1 MRIVCPFC
9 GIEREIE
16 HSSSP
21 CDIEC
26 VCGRRFPLGNECI
39 LEEYS
44 EIDCALPEKIG
55 KYPVLE
61 LIGFGGM
68 GKIYKAMHPE
78 LMIPV
83 AIKALKKEFS
93 GDERSR
99 DRFIRSARICARI
112 SHPNV
117 VRVYDC
123 GYDGDELYLV
133 MEYIDG
139 GSAQDL
145 LEERGHLTPEETA
158 YIAAG
163 VCTGLMEAE
172 ARNIVHRDIKPE
184 NIMFDIEGTVKL
196 LDLGL
201 AKISGDKR
209 LDGARF
215 AATILNTSL
224 GTAEYMSPEQALD
237 AASCDGRSDIYSLGA
252 TMYHLLTGNYP
263 FGSGDAGELKRK
275 HALEALP
282 PPSSLVEK
290 IPPAM
295 DEIVLKCMAK
305 NRSQRYQSA
314 SMLLA
319 DLQAFLAGEKVLP
332 SFRAEKRFFRF
343 RQWENAFNAPFFR
356 RWPNWERAAGEN
368 SFLSP
373 FRLLLLFLVVGAMA
387 VFSAYLSTKG
397 APRIPVTGVTG
408 K

>member
-44 EIDCALPEKIG
+44 EIDCALPERIG

-163 VCTGLMEAE
+163 VCTGLLEAE

-201 AKISGDKR
+201 AKITGDKR

-237 AASCDGRSDIYSLGA
+237 AASCDCRSDIYSLGA
-252 TMYHLLTGNYP
+252 TMYHLLTGQYP

-282 PPSSLVEK
+282 PPSSRMEK

-295 DEIVLKCMAK
+295 DEIVMNCMAK
-305 NRSQRYQSA
+305 TVPRGIRAQ
-314 SMLLA
+314 
-319 DLQAFLAGEKVLP
+319 V
-332 SFRAEKRFFRF
+332 SFWKI
-343 RQWENAFNAPFFR
+343 FR
-356 RWPNWERAAGEN
+356 R
-368 SFLSP
+368 FSP
-373 FRLLLLFLVVGAMA
+373 GKRSCPPSGRKNVSSGSGSGKTPSTPPS
-387 VFSAYLSTKG
+387 SANG
-397 APRIPVTGVTG
+397 RTG
-408 K
+408 KELRGKTVFFPPSVCCFSFWSWAPWRSFPPIFPRKGLPGSP